1 MGMVS
6 KPISEALVVTAAG
19 ILVAVE
25 AVVLFNYFNQRA
37 ARIGG
42 ELKLLTEE
50 FLELLGDAPPEST
63 EVGDNTERAGGTAK
77 GKGDGRQA
85 A

>member
-1 MGMVS
+1 MS
-6 KPISEALVVTAAG
+6 W
-19 ILVAVE
+19 
-25 AVVLFNYFNQRA
+25 RA
-37 ARIGG
+37 ARIAI